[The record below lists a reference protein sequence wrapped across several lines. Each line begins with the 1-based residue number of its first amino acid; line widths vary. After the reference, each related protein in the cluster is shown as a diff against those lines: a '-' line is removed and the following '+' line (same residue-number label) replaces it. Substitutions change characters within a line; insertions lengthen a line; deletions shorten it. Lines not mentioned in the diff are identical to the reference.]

1 MATLSEKLRPAWR
14 FVLGSTYRR
23 EVMAVLSESVDIVS
37 GLVWQDNC
45 QEPTFTDQRE
55 VMTLPCLADYFFSFV

>member
-23 EVMAVLSESVDIVS
+23 EVMAVLSESVGIVS
-37 GLVWQDNC
+37 VLCGRTTVRK
-45 QEPTFTDQRE
+45 QRSL
-55 VMTLPCLADYFFSFV
+55 TNGR